1 MISFP
6 FDSQITGAQELDVP
20 GGGQKAV
27 IPLLDRGYTA
37 EDLQNIYKQLYTDGI
52 SSSITDCLKVSPGTG
67 MQVIVSPGFC
77 MAGGAFGYLEEAK
90 TLEISTAS
98 SSDRIDIVVAR
109 RDNNN
114 AYRNI
119 DVYVVQGT
127 PSSNPSAPAPT
138 RNESVYEIVLAQV
151 FVTKGTTSI
160 ATNKITDTRLNSNAC
175 GLMTPNPGVDA
186 TGIFDQYQ
194 DALNQ
199 FLEIVNGA
207 LDETLAGN
215 LQLQINA
222 ISDDLNA
229 IKTDD
234 TGWIKPTLGNE
245 FANYSENWYPEYRKK
260 NGEVEISGA
269 VRPKNTIE
277 GSMDEHV
284 IFTLPEGFRPKK
296 IVTLLCQGSRR
307 DIWLLQIRDSDGGV
321 TFSRYRVG
329 NTYQKATNQT
339 WLPFHVKFLAEK

>member
-52 SSSITDCLKVSPGTG
+52 SSSIADCLKVSPGTG

-77 MAGGAFGYLEEAK
+77 MAGGAFGCLEEAK

-98 SSDRIDIVVAR
+98 STADRIDLVVAR

-127 PSSNPSAPAPT
+127 PASPPSAPSPT

-151 FVTKGTTSI
+151 TVTKGTTSI
-160 ATNKITDTRLNSNAC
+160 AVNKITDTRLNSNVC

-199 FLEIVNGA
+199 FLEIVNEA

-215 LQLQINA
+215 LQLQINS
-222 ISDDLNA
+222 ISEDLNA

-234 TGWIKPTLGNE
+234 TGWIEAKLNRNFTNHDSL
-245 FANYSENWYPEYRKK
+245 YKTEYRLKH
-260 NGEVEISGA
+260 GEVTIRGA
-269 VRPKNTIE
+269 VTNKTKINKGNVTE
-277 GSMDEHV
+277 
-284 IFTLPEGFRPKK
+284 IFTLPEGFRPTR
-296 IVTLLCQGSRR
+296 VAYCVSQGR
-307 DIWLLQIRDSDGGV
+307 DMNRWLLSVEEDG
-321 TFSRYRVG
+321 RVCV
-329 NTYQKATNQT
+329 QKYGTTTNIEIQSNS
-339 WLPFHVKFLAEK
+339 LLVFDFKFNND